1 MNTCTYFHAQT
12 HSPTRQGEFHKA
24 SCVKLHDVKPH
35 VPSVRSSFGGRDGWE
50 MGELGV
56 HRHQAKNSE
65 MHYMGT
71 LNYKYRKE
79 LKDGGRG
86 KRTHFST
93 ADMDIQEDFYT
104 TS

>member
-1 MNTCTYFHAQT
+1 MA
-12 HSPTRQGEFHKA
+12 
-24 SCVKLHDVKPH
+24 
-35 VPSVRSSFGGRDGWE
+35 
-50 MGELGV
+50 ELGV

-79 LKDGGRG
+79 LEDGGRG

-93 ADMDIQEDFYT
+93 ADMDIQEDIYT